1 MTAFQPIELLPT
13 TEAEELQLGAACTH
27 VSVRKFLLKLVE
39 LRLLAF
45 FSTFQCLMLQ
55 SRPIS
60 LKDM

>member
-13 TEAEELQLGAACTH
+13 TEAEELQLRAACTH

-45 FSTFQCLMLQ
+45 FPLFSV
-55 SRPIS
+55 
-60 LKDM
+60 